1 MKRLYCSTSRLS
13 YVTAKKSLRTDSPQL
28 SHSSQW
34 NGGHE
39 TSFPPPTLPLALMAR
54 PFAASQPHCYAQ
66 DPNFCPKRDLT
77 PTHVSGPFVAF
88 HLAPTLDRRE
98 EARAP
103 VHGTHCVPPPPLPAR
118 DRFCFDAPCLGLS
131 SLFLVLDFSLEESS
145 IRRST
150 ESPLH

>member
-1 MKRLYCSTSRLS
+1 M
-13 YVTAKKSLRTDSPQL
+13 PQDL
-28 SHSSQW
+28 
-34 NGGHE
+34 NV
-39 TSFPPPTLPLALMAR
+39 
-54 PFAASQPHCYAQ
+54 
-66 DPNFCPKRDLT
+66 CPKRDLT
-77 PTHVSGPFVAF
+77 PTHVGGPFIAF

-150 ESPLH
+150 ESPPHLNIVFKRPHWVLSQGPIVDFCARWSAHRSQRNGAGQSGPFFVLQRE